1 MAKKRRRNTR
11 RGQDSGAENAAKA
24 IGRYFLFTLVTD
36 WQRDIPYV
44 PRVVLNWA
52 GIALVIGLWVWVP
65 IWWIPA
71 AATLILLAWT
81 ITRASRTLPRRSAL
95 IDEIYQSTMK
105 DCGHPRATV
114 TVPSDP
120 RKRVKIRR
128 WGRGVT
134 VRKVIISYTGS
145 SPAGQAVTRSDV
157 EARFENAI
165 PVLSGEE
172 LVFDWE
178 AAAGK
183 VVVTALPESSLE
195 VQQKHEQRRYYATI
209 RQSFRSPDKQLLV
222 SVDEWGEWETPD
234 GPAPRAQ
241 EITARIG
248 TTDLSASGVK
258 QRVEHTFDEQVQ
270 RDGVWVY
277 DWTAEGILSIRMVDR
292 DSTEAIKKAI
302 EQKVNALASGLVRST
317 RTAMATAEIVDWVDQ
332 EGPAL
337 NTPVR
342 ILIDFSTIDVSSA
355 EKQEEIEKRL
365 DDAFRADWQDRVWL
379 YDWEFGPSTILYAGA
394 VPDSDPR
401 AQRKIETKRLQSVAA
416 QKFPTKKSVD
426 PVRVEVLE
434 WHQVE
439 RNGQPREK
447 PKTVRI
453 DLSTYDVTNQEV
465 RFNVEQHFD
474 VLYGE
479 LGWHYDWNDADGTVT
494 LTEVPA
500 LPQYL
505 LFPEVGTP
513 EFDRL
518 EQSAANG
525 RIVLGPAKGG
535 GEAFIDY
542 NKVPHSMLGG
552 NTGAGKSV
560 ALNHPLFW
568 ALWSPDEYELLVCD
582 PKRTDF
588 TWTPEFP
595 NVRFAATIPE
605 ITDAV
610 EYAHTEMN
618 RRQDLLSRYGVRNI
632 GQLVDLAKKGKAPW
646 ADVPKRLILF
656 FDEMSS
662 FLTGSKND
670 EVVVLQDEARTNL
683 EQIMMLGRAPW
694 VNIVGAA
701 QKPSNENMGTAIRE
715 LMGNRIGIGWM
726 KTNMSEQVLGS
737 TICSRFSREK
747 TPRGRGWVLSE
758 GQPDRLVQTM
768 YVPDRT
774 EEVMWAEGEPTVTG
788 LIDRIRERLTSLGY
802 TPYTMTNKQGGEEQR
817 WHRPE
822 PTQDAHEDTGEH
834 SPPSDE
840 AANGSQP
847 EPAEDKAEI
856 INLFGDG
863 QAPAS
868 EEQVVLPPPPP
879 VAPTV
884 GADTQGEEEFPTT
897 PEEKVTRSA
906 PESREDKPS
915 DQAIDKEPAKK
926 DSPIFDPLA

>member
-11 RGQDSGAENAAKA
+11 RGQDSGPENAAKA

-44 PRVVLNWA
+44 PRVILNWVA
-52 GIALVIGLWVWVP
+52 IALVVALWVWAP

-71 AATLILLAWT
+71 AATLALLAWT

-95 IDEIYQSTMK
+95 IEEIYQSTMK

-120 RKRVKIRR
+120 RKRVRIRR

-157 EARFENAI
+157 ETRFENAV
-165 PVLSGEE
+165 PVPAGEA

-183 VVVTALPESSLE
+183 VIITALPEASLE
-195 VQQKHEQRRYYATI
+195 VQQKHEKRRYYATI

-222 SVDEWGEWETPD
+222 IVDEWGEWDTPD

-241 EITARIG
+241 ELTARIG

-258 QRVEHTFDEQVQ
+258 QRVEHTFDEQVR
-270 RDGVWVY
+270 RDGVWIY
-277 DWTAEGILSIRMVDR
+277 DWSAEGILSVKMVAR

-317 RTAMATAEIVDWVDQ
+317 RTAMATAEIVEWVDQ

-337 NTPVR
+337 NTPVK

-365 DDAFRADWQDRVWL
+365 DDAFRADWSDRVWL
-379 YDWEFGPSTILYAGA
+379 YDWEFGPSTILRAGA

-426 PVRVEVLE
+426 PVKAEVLE

-439 RNGQPREK
+439 RNGRPREK

-479 LGWHYDWNDADGTVT
+479 LGWHYDWNDADSTVT

-500 LPQYL
+500 LPKYV
-505 LFPEVGTP
+505 LFPEPDSPNFNRLADLAAEGT
-513 EFDRL
+513 
-518 EQSAANG
+518 
-525 RIVLGPAKGG
+525 IVLGPAKGG

-542 NKVPHSMLGG
+542 NKVPHCMYGG

-560 ALNHPLFW
+560 TLNHHLFW
-568 ALWSPDEYELLVCD
+568 ALWFPDQYEIIVCD

-605 ITDAV
+605 ITESVAYV
-610 EYAHTEMN
+610 FEEMN
-618 RRQDLLSRYGVRNI
+618 RRQDLLSKYGVRNI
-632 GQLVDLAKKGKAPW
+632 GQLADLAKKGKAPW
-646 ADVPKRLILF
+646 SDVPRRLVLF
-656 FDEMSS
+656 FDEMAS
-662 FLTGSKND
+662 FLTDSKN
-670 EVVVLQDEARTNL
+670 EEINVLQGEARTHL

-694 VNIVGAA
+694 VNVVGAA
-701 QKPSNENMGTAIRE
+701 QKPSNENMGTQIRE
-715 LMGNRIGIGWM
+715 LMGNRVGIGWM
-726 KTNMSEQVLGS
+726 KSNMSEQVLGNS
-737 TICSRFSREK
+737 MCSKLSREN

-768 YVPDRT
+768 FMSDRT
-774 EEVMWAEGEPTVTG
+774 EELVWVEGEPTVTG
-788 LIDRIRERLTSLGY
+788 LIDRIRSRLTALGY
-802 TPYTMTNKQGGEEQR
+802 TARSTTNKHGGEDQR
-817 WHRPE
+817 WE
-822 PTQDAHEDTGEH
+822 
-834 SPPSDE
+834 
-840 AANGSQP
+840 
-847 EPAEDKAEI
+847 
-856 INLFGDG
+856 
-863 QAPAS
+863 APAPPPAPSIADEPVAEVEARLALS
-868 EEQVVLPPPPP
+868 EKVEEPLVLPDPPKS
-879 VAPTV
+879 APTV
-884 GADTQGEEEFPTT
+884 GGDTQDEKDSSTT
-897 PEEKVTRSA
+897 SAEKVTRSA
-906 PESREDKPS
+906 PRIRERVPS
-915 DQAIDKEPAKK
+915 EQAFDEGFAEKT
-926 DSPIFDPLA
+926 SPIFDPLA